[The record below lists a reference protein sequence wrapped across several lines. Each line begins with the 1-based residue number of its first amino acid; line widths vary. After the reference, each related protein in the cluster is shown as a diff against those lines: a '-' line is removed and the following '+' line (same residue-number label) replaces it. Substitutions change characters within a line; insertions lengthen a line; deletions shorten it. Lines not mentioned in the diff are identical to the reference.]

1 MKVLWSKDSKKQ
13 FFKLNLRF
21 QEKVL
26 DSLRRFS
33 KGERVDIKKL
43 KGRQE
48 EYRIRIGNYR
58 IILTKKENNVFLIT
72 DLGKRENIYLIF
84 GVAL

>member
-21 QEKVL
+21 QEKIL

-43 KGRQE
+43 KGRKE
-48 EYRIRIGNYR
+48 EYRVRIGNYR
-58 IILTKKENNVFLIT
+58 IILTKREDEIFLIT

-84 GVAL
+84 I

>member
-1 MKVLWSKDSKKQ
+1 MKVLWSKDPKKQ

-58 IILTKKENNVFLIT
+58 IILTKKENNIFLIT
-72 DLGKRENIYLIF
+72 DLGKRENIYMIF
-84 GVAL
+84 L

>member
-84 GVAL
+84 GVVL

>member
-1 MKVLWSKDSKKQ
+1 MKVLWSKDPKKQ

-58 IILTKKENNVFLIT
+58 IILNKVSNNEFLVTKI
-72 DLGKRENIYLIF
+72 DQRESIYMIF
-84 GVAL
+84 MSL

>member
-1 MKVLWSKDSKKQ
+1 MKILWSKNSKKQ

-21 QEKVL
+21 QEKIL
-26 DSLRRFS
+26 DSLRKFS
-33 KGERVDIKKL
+33 KREKIDIKKL
-43 KGRQE
+43 KGRQD

-84 GVAL
+84 I